1 MSTAPCQ
8 HAASG
13 CDYPAGECNGACS
26 SKPEQPT
33 DAERYTRAM
42 IDGNLTALVLIERKH
57 DLFGYPPE
65 IVSIGLHAVAK
76 GQDAHEA
83 IDRHLA
89 GDQS

>member
-1 MSTAPCQ
+1 MSAGTCK

-13 CDYPAGECNGACS
+13 CDYPAGECGGACVR
-26 SKPEQPT
+26 KPTQPT

-42 IDGNLTALVLIERKH
+42 IDGNLTTLVMIERKH
-57 DLFGYPPE
+57 DLFGYPPD
-65 IVSIGLHAVAK
+65 IVSIGLRAVAR

-89 GDQS
+89 DDQS